1 MPNTRMLLWIAL
13 AAILYLNYEAWMHDY
28 PALRER
34 DALGQSAAGA
44 PWVALISNP
53 GWDQPVS
60 ETPAL
65 GTTEIWEITDTTPD
79 THPIHVHLV
88 QFNLLDRQEFDKPAY
103 LAAYNQLNGGGY
115 LPGPNPSCPVMT
127 NPVSPPGMAN
137 APQLVPDATPYLRG
151 PRILPAAN
159 EAGWKDSVRVKEH
172 TVSRFL
178 IRFRT

>member
-1 MPNTRMLLWIAL
+1 MPNTCF
-13 AAILYLNYEAWMHDY
+13 D
-28 PALRER
+28 
-34 DALGQSAAGA
+34 GA
-44 PWVALISNP
+44 
-53 GWDQPVS
+53 VS
-60 ETPAL
+60 ETPKL

-88 QFNLLDRQEFDKPAY
+88 EFNLLDRQEFDKPAY

-159 EAGWKDSVRVKEH
+159 EAGWKDTVRVKKN

-178 IRFRT
+178 IRFKPQDPAQWREPNFGFGFDPTIGRYIWHCHILEHEDNEMMRPLLFTE